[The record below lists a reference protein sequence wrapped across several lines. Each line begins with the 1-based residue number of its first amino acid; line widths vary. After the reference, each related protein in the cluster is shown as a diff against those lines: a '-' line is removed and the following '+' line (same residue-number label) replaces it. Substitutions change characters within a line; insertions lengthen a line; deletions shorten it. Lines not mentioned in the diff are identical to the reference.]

1 LVLTRAVWDVN
12 RSLSLLVGALG
23 LLVLLVVAAVAVP
36 GALADRE
43 ESIRPAYLDYRDSAV
58 QAGAVTGE
66 TVTLQFETRLGHA
79 GGPARNVTVE
89 VRAVDAA
96 SGMQVATATT
106 DLGTVTG
113 EREVSA
119 LTNLTVP
126 RQGAYD
132 LRTVVYVDGQRRVGG
147 SQTVSGVGTLVPE
160 YARTDLAFRSFPAP
174 TTSIPP
180 VVYTVQDVSDG
191 QATLDVTPF
200 LTNTGDEPESGLEL
214 VVLARQA
221 DSNIVAD
228 RAVVP
233 VGEIAPGRTAEPSL
247 TVTVPDDYNYY
258 LDAMLRRD
266 GVVVATTSVPAS
278 LDPTE
283 DVPENMTRRDVDL
296 ETGDFEQDD
305 GSGGGPPDEP
315 AMTEG
320 SQGPGFGVAAA
331 LLAILTGTALYARR
345 SR

>member
-1 LVLTRAVWDVN
+1 MN

-43 ESIRPAYLDYRDSAV
+43 ESIRPAHLDYRDSAV

-66 TVTLQFETRLGHA
+66 TVTLRLDTRLGHH

-106 DLGTVTG
+106 DLGTVSG
-113 EREVSA
+113 EREVTA
-119 LTNLTVP
+119 QTNITVP

-147 SQTVSGVGTLVPE
+147 SQTVSGVGTLIPE
-160 YARTDLAFRSFPAP
+160 YARTDVNFRSFPAP

-180 VVYTVQDVSDG
+180 IVYTVQDVSDG

-200 LTNTGDEPESGLEL
+200 LTNTGDQAESNLEL

-228 RAVVP
+228 RAVVS
-233 VGEIAPGRTAEPSL
+233 VGEIAPGRTAQPSVS
-247 TVTVPDDYNYY
+247 VTVPDDYNYY

-283 DVPENMTRRDVDL
+283 AIPTNTTRRDVGL
-296 ETGDFEQDD
+296 ETGDFEQED
-305 GSGGGPPDEP
+305 GSGERVTEEP
-315 AMTEG
+315 QMTEG
-320 SQGPGFGVAAA
+320 SQGPGFGVTAA
-331 LLAILTGTALYARR
+331 LLAILAGVALYARR